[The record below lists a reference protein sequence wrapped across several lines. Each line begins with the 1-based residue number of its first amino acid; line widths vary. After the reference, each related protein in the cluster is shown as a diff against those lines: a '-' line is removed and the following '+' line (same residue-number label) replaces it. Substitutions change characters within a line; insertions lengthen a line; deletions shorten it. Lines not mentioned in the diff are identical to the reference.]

1 MRYNYAKEYGCKIAI
16 IFNPHWLAYPFKK
29 IPMRSFFKA
38 FTACFLLLTIS
49 GCASVILD
57 SDQQIYL
64 ATYDQNGSKVKGASC
79 KLSND
84 VRQSTLDSLDQVKVR
99 RSYSDLMI
107 ECKKPGYP
115 DANGRAVSR
124 TNAAMY
130 GNILTVGIG
139 AIFDHAIGSA
149 YTYPQHIDMVFGQSL
164 DFDRRHD
171 QGRQPSPATEMTKT
185 TNTAAVM
192 ASASAPAKVAPAIAA
207 QKLVQTPVAA
217 ASGVPGKTTTP
228 IQASQAM
235 PLNNDALKASRSAAL
250 TALAKW
256 RMAWVSM
263 NPQAYFELYA
273 KNYTSS
279 ATWKAARKARLLAAE
294 KITIDISEIKVN
306 IRDAR
311 HLSISFHQEYR
322 SPSFKDTLEKI
333 LYWEE
338 FDGTWLIVNESII
351 DPSNPAHIIEQN
363 AKL

>member
-1 MRYNYAKEYGCKIAI
+1 
-16 IFNPHWLAYPFKK
+16 
-29 IPMRSFFKA
+29 MRSFLKA
-38 FTACFLLLTIS
+38 YSACFLLLTIS
-49 GCASVILD
+49 GCASFLND
-57 SDQQIYL
+57 GDQQIYL
-64 ATYDQNGSKVKGASC
+64 TTYDQNGSKVKGASC

-84 VRQSTLDSLDQVKVR
+84 FRQSTLDSLDQVKVR

-124 TNAAMY
+124 ANTAMY
-130 GNILTVGIG
+130 GNVVTIGIG
-139 AIFDHAIGSA
+139 AIFDHAIGAA
-149 YTYPQHIDMVFGQSL
+149 YTYPQYIDLVFGQSL

-171 QGRQPSPATEMTKT
+171 KGRQPVPLPDIKKANT
-185 TNTAAVM
+185 TAVIASTT
-192 ASASAPAKVAPAIAA
+192 ASAKPAPAAA
-207 QKLVQTPVAA
+207 AQTPVQPMLAA
-217 ASGVPGKTTTP
+217 TSSLPYPAPAP
-228 IQASQAM
+228 SQTSSVM
-235 PLNNDALKASRSAAL
+235 PANGDALKASRSAAL
-250 TALAKW
+250 MALAKW
-256 RMAWVSM
+256 RMAWISM

-279 ATWKAARKARLLAAE
+279 TTWKTARKARLQSAE
-294 KITIDISEIKVN
+294 KISLDISEIKVN

-322 SPSFKDTLEKI
+322 SPSFKATLEKI

-351 DPSNPAHIIEQN
+351 DPLNPAHIIEQN

>member
-1 MRYNYAKEYGCKIAI
+1 
-16 IFNPHWLAYPFKK
+16 
-29 IPMRSFFKA
+29 MRSFFKA
-38 FTACFLLLTIS
+38 YSACFLLLTIS
-49 GCASVILD
+49 GCASFLND
-57 SDQQIYL
+57 ADQQIYL
-64 ATYDQNGSKVKGASC
+64 TTYDQNGSKVKGASC

-84 VRQSTLDSLDQVKVR
+84 FRQSTLDSLDQVKVR

-124 TNAAMY
+124 ANAAMY
-130 GNILTVGIG
+130 GNLVTVGIG

-149 YTYPQHIDMVFGQSL
+149 YTYPQHINMVFGQTL

-171 QGRQPSPATEMTKT
+171 KGSQPVPLPDIKKANT
-185 TNTAAVM
+185 TAVIASTT
-192 ASASAPAKVAPAIAA
+192 ASAKPAPPAAA
-207 QKLVQTPVAA
+207 QTPVQPMLAA
-217 ASGVPGKTTTP
+217 ASSLADPAP
-228 IQASQAM
+228 APSQASSVM
-235 PLNNDALKASRSAAL
+235 PANSDALKASRSAAL

-256 RMAWVSM
+256 RMAWISM

-279 ATWKAARKARLLAAE
+279 TTWKTTRKARLLAAE
-294 KITIDISEIKVN
+294 KISLDISEIKVN
-306 IRDAR
+306 LRDAR

-351 DPSNPAHIIEQN
+351 DPLNPAHIIEQN

>member
-1 MRYNYAKEYGCKIAI
+1 
-16 IFNPHWLAYPFKK
+16 
-29 IPMRSFFKA
+29 MRSLFKA
-38 FTACFLLLTIS
+38 YTVCFLLLTIS
-49 GCASVILD
+49 GCASFLND
-57 SDQQIYL
+57 GDQQIYL
-64 ATYDQNGSKVKGASC
+64 TTYDQNGSKIKGASC

-84 VRQSTLDSLDQVKVR
+84 FRQSTLDSLAQVKVR

-124 TNAAMY
+124 ANAAMY
-130 GNILTVGIG
+130 GNVVTLGIG
-139 AIFDHAIGSA
+139 AIFDHAIGAA
-149 YTYPQHIDMVFGQSL
+149 YTYPQYIDLVFGQTL

-171 QGRQPSPATEMTKT
+171 KGGQPTQVEVPDIKKASTTTLISGTAT
-185 TNTAAVM
+185 
-192 ASASAPAKVAPAIAA
+192 PAKPAPAIA
-207 QKLVQTPVAA
+207 VQTPVQTTLAT
-217 ASGVPGKTTTP
+217 ASGLPGPTLAARSPTSP
-228 IQASQAM
+228 VM
-235 PLNNDALKASRSAAL
+235 PANGEALKASRSAAL

-256 RMAWVSM
+256 RMAWISM

-294 KITIDISEIKVN
+294 KISLDISEIKVN

-311 HLSISFHQEYR
+311 HLSISFHQEYQ
-322 SPSFKDTLEKI
+322 SPSFKDSLEKI

>member
-1 MRYNYAKEYGCKIAI
+1 
-16 IFNPHWLAYPFKK
+16 
-29 IPMRSFFKA
+29 MRSFFKA
-38 FTACFLLLTIS
+38 YTVCFLLLTIS
-49 GCASVILD
+49 GCASFLND
-57 SDQQIYL
+57 GDQQIYL
-64 ATYDQNGSKVKGASC
+64 TTYDQNGSKVKGASC

-84 VRQSTLDSLDQVKVR
+84 FRQSTLDSLAQVKVR

-124 TNAAMY
+124 ANAAIY
-130 GNILTVGIG
+130 GNVVTLGIG
-139 AIFDHAIGSA
+139 AIFDHAIGAA
-149 YTYPQHIDMVFGQSL
+149 YTYPQYIDLVFGQTL

-171 QGRQPSPATEMTKT
+171 KGGQPTQVQVQVPVPDMKKS
-185 TNTAAVM
+185 NSTALISGA
-192 ASASAPAKVAPAIAA
+192 AAPAKPAPAIA
-207 QKLVQTPVAA
+207 VQTPVQTTLA
-217 ASGVPGKTTTP
+217 ASQTSPV
-228 IQASQAM
+228 M
-235 PLNNDALKASRSAAL
+235 PANGEALKASRSAAL

-256 RMAWVSM
+256 RMAWISM

-279 ATWKAARKARLLAAE
+279 ATWKATRKARLLAAE
-294 KITIDISEIKVN
+294 KISLDISEIKVN

-311 HLSISFHQEYR
+311 HLSISFHQEYQ
-322 SPSFKDTLEKI
+322 SPSFKDSLEKI

-338 FDGTWLIVNESII
+338 FDGIWLIVNESII